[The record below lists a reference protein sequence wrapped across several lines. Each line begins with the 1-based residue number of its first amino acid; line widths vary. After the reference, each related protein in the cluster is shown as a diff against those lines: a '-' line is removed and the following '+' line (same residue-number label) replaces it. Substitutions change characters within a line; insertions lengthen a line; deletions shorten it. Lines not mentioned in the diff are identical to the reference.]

1 MDAPAII
8 AELDD
13 HGFADTSSTRKVAH
27 INATYWR
34 ICGFKPWP
42 FLEKTVALNFDGSSP
57 TPTNMPTDF
66 KAVQS
71 IWGPDGPIHHERI
84 ETLRRAYGT
93 DMTTVGQPIYFY
105 FLANTLRFYPVPP
118 AGTGTLQLDYIHRP
132 AALTA
137 VSTEGDIVI
146 PLQYH
151 RLLVTGTLTKLY
163 RMEDDPDNAAW
174 AADEF
179 KELFNEMFADM
190 WQRQF
195 DRPDRVFVTDPEEY
209 DYDASTIFW

>member
-1 MDAPAII
+1 MDAAAII

-13 HGFADTSSTRKVAH
+13 HGFADTSSTRKVAF

-34 ICGFKPWP
+34 VSGLKPWP
-42 FLEKTVALNFDGSSP
+42 FLEKTLALNFDGASP

-71 IWGPDGPIHHERI
+71 VWGTDGPIHWERLDA
-84 ETLRRAYGT
+84 LRRRYGT

-105 FLANTLRFYPVPP
+105 FLGNVLRFYPIPP

-132 AALTA
+132 AALTSGSSESA
-137 VSTEGDIVI
+137 IVL

-151 RLLVTGTLTKLY
+151 RLLVTGTLVKLY
-163 RMEDDPDNAAW
+163 SMEDDPENAALF
-174 AADEF
+174 AGEF
-179 KELFNEMFADM
+179 KELLGEMYADM

-195 DRPDRVFVTDPEEY
+195 DRPDRIFITDPEEY
-209 DYDASTIFW
+209 DYDASTIFY